1 MTLLSDEPF
10 PYPQNMQDPAP
21 TAPDDV
27 HSPNYPTTSFEYP
40 ARTVFRFDW
49 TDPLWLLYLKA
60 VAYAFAVGQMFAWFL
75 SDPLPSTLNEGTTL
89 TILLACGLFGVCI
102 ALFGSGFVPKI
113 YAAVTAIV
121 GGFLS
126 FALGSWIFQAMM
138 TLCFLWFF
146 LDRFILHGIDARA
159 TIPRTLAEQ
168 TTIREALRNRWR
180 LRMWQPIGIQ
190 HTLLPLFVLF
200 SLAAFF
206 RHTMVDTN
214 KQPDVEGPLVMILFF
229 LLAPFVVD
237 IFAPI
242 RGGTYIGPSQILSEF
257 GKVCLSWLLYDR
269 VKTTNP
275 AIHRS
280 PVGNPATRTLIA
292 LSAALTIFPVATP
305 RHFYRLELDPN
316 GLERRRQIERDSYES
331 DLIMSNDNPDL
342 SRKLTEDHQQAKKTH
357 WDDIAAEEEAR
368 KEREAEI
375 RLENDLDPALRK
387 FMGNDLKLK
396 FLTARPQQSRED
408 RLRRLQQESEQRRK
422 RINSLTHDS
431 RLHAPSQGISGTQL
445 SALREMPTILR
456 IAISLLLPLLMPVAF
471 TFFATA
477 RLFAGFTARGFPLPS
492 EKSFTSQNW
501 NKITGA
507 LHTCDNGKFRHDIFW
522 GVNTADNGPVIVPS
536 KVLREHVHFL
546 GDSGSGKTSLGI
558 SPLLAQLM
566 QFGDASVIVI
576 DLKADDQTLF
586 EVMREGARINSG
598 LPENT
603 PVDSA
608 EWSYPFRYFTPIEGR
623 ASHGFNPFSQRAF
636 RKQSALQKTDLLTA
650 ALGLQYGTDYGRKYF
665 GDSNFSLLQ
674 AALQRSHQVPSF
686 AGLKH
691 LLKDKAALGLPKKT
705 IDDGAN
711 VVTSVERLAAIEPLN
726 RSPDGNDPSNH
737 TAGLIDLADLFEK
750 PQAAFFALPAGTGS
764 LMSAEMARLVLF
776 SLMNAAQ
783 RAPKPRRQVYVIM
796 DEFQRAVSGNIEVL
810 LQMARSHDVS
820 LILANQ
826 CLDDLRSP
834 GADIASTVTNNT
846 RIRQI
851 FGVSTPDDLRDL
863 TYVSGE
869 RLIFPESKSISEVP
883 GVFGIV
889 RSIVSTLKP
898 TPTPK
903 LRVNDLIEASDHPNR
918 SIFSLK
924 RGEGLA
930 QFQGYPFIMESCYHI
945 SPAEYERR
953 RNLDWPTEIASTI
966 WKRKTPTAPPTPVE
980 FNGKDDAV
988 AETITDKPPELLFTK
1003 LPESES
1009 AAETVGDGDVSE
1021 TTEEQSLI
1029 TKENAPPDSA
1039 DVELPPVFPE
1049 ESPAAKDDVVWDGDR
1064 PIPPNQP
1071 AAKTARA
1078 AEVDPQAL
1086 KDMLK
1091 TLDDFNL

>member
-1 MTLLSDEPF
+1 
-10 PYPQNMQDPAP
+10 MQDPAP
-21 TAPDDV
+21 TAPDDI
-27 HSPNYPTTSFEYP
+27 HSPNYPTTSFDYP
-40 ARTVFRFDW
+40 ARTVYRFSW

-60 VAYAFAVGQMFAWFL
+60 VVYTFAIGQMFYLFQKN
-75 SDPLPSTLNEGTTL
+75 PLVSTLNEGM
-89 TILLACGLFGVCI
+89 TITVLLACGLFGISI

-113 YAAVTAIV
+113 YAAATAIV
-121 GGFLS
+121 GGCLS
-126 FALGSWIFQAMM
+126 FVLGSWVFQAMM

-146 LDRFILHGIDARA
+146 LDQFILHGIDTRA
-159 TIPRTLAEQ
+159 TIPRTCAEQ
-168 TTIREALRNRWR
+168 STIREALRNRWR
-180 LRMWQPIGIQ
+180 LRLFQPIGIQ
-190 HTLLPLFVLF
+190 HTLVPLFVLF
-200 SLAAFF
+200 SLAVCL
-206 RHTMVDTN
+206 RYGIGDTH
-214 KQPDVEGPLVMILFF
+214 KKPDIDGPLALLLF
-229 LLAPFVVD
+229 LLIAPFVVD
-237 IFAPI
+237 MVSPI
-242 RGGTYIGPSQILSEF
+242 WGGRFIGPSQILAEF

-292 LSAALTIFPVATP
+292 LSVAVTIFPLAVP
-305 RHFYRLELDPN
+305 RHFYRLELDPD
-316 GLERRRQIERDSYES
+316 GLEGRRKIERETYEWSLIKS
-331 DLIMSNDNPDL
+331 DDNPDL
-342 SRKLTEDHQQAKKTH
+342 SRKLTEDRQQAKKIH

-368 KEREAEI
+368 KEREDLEKRKKLEKEI
-375 RLENDLDPALRK
+375 NPALRE
-387 FMGNDLKLK
+387 FLGNDFHLK
-396 FLTARPQQSRED
+396 FQAARPPQSREE
-408 RLRRLQQESEQRRK
+408 RLRQLKEESEQRRK
-422 RINSLTHDS
+422 QINSLTSDA
-431 RLHAPSQGISGTQL
+431 RLHVPSQTNTGTQL
-445 SALREMPTILR
+445 GTLREMPTIVR
-456 IAISLLLPLLMPVAF
+456 FVISLILPLLMPVAF

-492 EKSFTSQNW
+492 ERSFTSQNW
-501 NKITGA
+501 NKITDL

-737 TAGLIDLADLFEK
+737 AAGLIDLADLFEK

-869 RLIFPESKSISEVP
+869 RLIFPESKGISEVP
-883 GVFGIV
+883 GVFGVV
-889 RSIVSTLKP
+889 RSIVTTLKP
-898 TPTPK
+898 TPTSK

-918 SIFSLK
+918 SVFSLK

-945 SPAEYERR
+945 TPEEYERR
-953 RNLDWPTEIASTI
+953 RNLDWPTAVASTV
-966 WKRKTPTAPPTPVE
+966 WKRKAPTAPPAPVE
-980 FNGKDDAV
+980 FERDDDAV
-988 AETITDKPPELLFTK
+988 SETTSDDQPELLFTK
-1003 LPESES
+1003 LPENES
-1009 AAETVGDGDVSE
+1009 VEAAVGDDEVSE

-1029 TKENAPPDSA
+1029 TKENAPLDSA
-1039 DVELPPVFPE
+1039 DVELPPVLPE
-1049 ESPAAKDDVVWDGDR
+1049 ESPAAKDDLVWDGDR
-1064 PIPPNQP
+1064 PISPNQP

-1086 KDMLK
+1086 KDMIK
-1091 TLDDFNL
+1091 TLDDFNR